1 MAGQY
6 DLMLPD
12 AECVKIVSEI
22 LTALKLGDF
31 VIKVGIPEIGYPI
44 VIVNTCYQFWQLSTN
59 FLFFLHFS

>member
-31 VIKVGIPEIGYPI
+31 VIKVRSLQETCVINLNHLLMSLILINTTSINTGYP
-44 VIVNTCYQFWQLSTN
+44 
-59 FLFFLHFS
+59 

>member
-31 VIKVGIPEIGYPI
+31 VIKVRDPVEMLVNDNYWFWLMFKTFHML
-44 VIVNTCYQFWQLSTN
+44 VILYL
-59 FLFFLHFS
+59 L